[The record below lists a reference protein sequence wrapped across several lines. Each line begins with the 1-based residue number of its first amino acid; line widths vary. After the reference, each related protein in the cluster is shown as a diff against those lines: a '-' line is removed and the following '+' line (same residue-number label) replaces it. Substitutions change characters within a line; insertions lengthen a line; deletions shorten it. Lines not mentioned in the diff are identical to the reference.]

1 VEVEML
7 LQHPEGEPVG
17 NQLSRLHHDLR
28 SDYPGVER
36 LAIALYDAETHRLRT
51 FAHSTV
57 GETPLTRYEMPLAE
71 MPYLEA
77 MAREGSSRVIDDL
90 AGWPG
95 ADHEHT
101 RRLLDR
107 GYRASLTSPLFED
120 GALVGFLFYDSAQA
134 AYFDEL
140 RTRRLGVY
148 TQLAATIVTGVLS
161 RIRMLRAAVRA
172 TRRIG
177 GLRDEETG
185 AHLERMSRYARLI
198 ALGLAVGRSLD
209 DEYIA
214 FLTQFAP
221 LHDIGKIGI
230 PDRILLKPERLDP
243 AEFSEMQKH
252 VEIGKKIID
261 LLAEEFGLTTMPH
274 VTMLRNL
281 VLYHHE
287 ADDGSGYPNGLAGHR
302 IPLEARIVRV
312 ADVFDA
318 LTSERPY
325 KKAWTVEN
333 ALTFLSGIG
342 RSRFDTE
349 CVSSLAAHRAEV
361 AALRDHFV
369 DAAAGNGHE
378 GYSSDL

>member
-1 VEVEML
+1 MH
-7 LQHPEGEPVG
+7 LQHPEAESVG
-17 NQLSRLHHDLR
+17 IRLSRLHQELR
-28 SDYPGVER
+28 CEYPGVER
-36 LAIALYDAETHRLRT
+36 IAVALYDAETQRLRT

-57 GETPLTRYEMPLAE
+57 GDTPLTRYEMPLSE
-71 MPYLEA
+71 MPYLDIL
-77 MAREGSSRVIDDL
+77 ARQGSIRVIDDL
-90 AGWPG
+90 TGWPG
-95 ADHEHT
+95 GEREHT
-101 RRLLDR
+101 RRLLER
-107 GYRASLTSPLFED
+107 GYRASLTSPLLED
-120 GALVGFLFYDSAQA
+120 GALIGFLFYDSPQP
-134 AYFDEL
+134 AYFDEHQV
-140 RTRRLGVY
+140 RRLGVY
-148 TQLAATIVTGVLS
+148 TQLAASIVTNVLG

-198 ALGLAVGRSLD
+198 ALGLAVGCNLD

-214 FLTQFAP
+214 FLTLFAP
-221 LHDIGKIGI
+221 LHDIGKIGV
-230 PDRILLKPERLDP
+230 PDRILLKPAPLDS

-261 LLAEEFGLTTMPH
+261 MLAEEFGLTSLPH
-274 VTMLRNL
+274 IAMLRNL

-287 ADDGSGYPNGLAGHR
+287 ANDGSGYPHGLAGDR

-333 ALTFLSGIG
+333 ALTFLSGVG
-342 RSRFDTE
+342 QPRFDGE
-349 CVSSLAAHRAEV
+349 CVSSLAAHLAEV
-361 AALRDHFV
+361 TELRGHFV
-369 DAAAGNGHE
+369 EPAAAANGHE
-378 GYSSDL
+378 GYSADL